1 MAGLIKIGS
10 GVLGG
15 IPVGFYRG
23 KYAVKPFNLAITTEC
38 EDGHPKHFADISINL
53 GVHLP
58 EDEFVV
64 NHDVQQF
71 EDELMATDLF
81 EDTGKRVN
89 YGYVRQ
95 RPIWRLK

>member
-1 MAGLIKIGS
+1 MGMTKFGS

-15 IPVGFYRG
+15 TPVGFYRG
-23 KYAVKPFNLAITTEC
+23 KYAVRPFNLAIMAEC
-38 EDGHPKHFADISINL
+38 EGDCPEHFADISINL
-53 GVHLP
+53 GAPLL

-71 EDELMATDLF
+71 EDELLATDLF

-89 YGYVRQ
+89 YGYVRL